1 LVNLRLEVLQQ
12 WLCENFSVDAIK
24 LFPIT
29 GDAGFRCYYRFNLE
43 EQTFIAV
50 DAPPDKSNNA
60 AFVAVQKILNKK
72 GLHVPKI
79 IALNLE
85 KGFFCLSDLGDKL
98 FLETI
103 AEAETNVEQ
112 EAIKKAKDSAFKSD
126 NEPVNTNKESL
137 CSLYQKAI
145 DLLPIIASSLIE
157 NENEDKLPDF
167 DQPFIKTELSIFNE
181 WLLQKHLNIH
191 LSENEVIGLEQC
203 FNFLVVNALEQP
215 QVFMHR
221 DYHSRNLM
229 MLAEGGLGIID
240 FQDAVKGPI
249 TYDVVSLLR
258 DCYQEIPDEKITQL
272 FTYFTQLMSS
282 HYQFDHITKQQWRKW
297 FDLTGL
303 QRHIKIAG
311 IFSRLY
317 YRDNKDGYMKDIPLA
332 LKYILEISQQYPE
345 LSPLHQLVKSR
356 VIPAL
361 ALKENKVNNNKLHSE
376 LTS

>member
-50 DAPPDKSNNA
+50 DAPPEKSNNA
-60 AFVAVQKILNKK
+60 AFVAVQKMLNKK

-85 KGFFCLSDLGDKL
+85 KGFLCLSDFGDKL
-98 FLETI
+98 FLDTI
-103 AEAETNVEQ
+103 AEVETNNELGT
-112 EAIKKAKDSAFKSD
+112 AKKAKVLEFKGRNAS
-126 NEPVNTNKESL
+126 VATNKESL
-137 CSLYQKAI
+137 ISLYQQAI
-145 DLLPIIASSLIE
+145 DLLPLVASSLIE
-157 NENEDKLPDF
+157 NEEILPDF
-167 DQPFIKTELSIFNE
+167 DLPFIKTELSIFNE

-191 LSENEVIGLEQC
+191 LNEVEVIALEQC

-215 QVFMHR
+215 QVCMHR

-229 MLAEGGLGIID
+229 MLVEGGLGIID

-258 DCYQEIPDEKITQL
+258 DCYQELSDEKISQL
-272 FTYFTQLMSS
+272 FNYFTQLMSS
-282 HYQFDHITKQQWRKW
+282 HYQLDHITKQQWRKW

-317 YRDNKDGYMKDIPLA
+317 YRDNKDGYIKDIPLA
-332 LKYILEISQQYPE
+332 LKYILKISEQYPE
-345 LSPLHQLVKSR
+345 LSSLHQLIKSR

-361 ALKENKVNNNKLHSE
+361 ALKENKANSKKLHSE
-376 LTS
+376 LAN